1 MSFATPM
8 FQAAVFPIILLLLLY
23 YSRRYHLP
31 PGPPGNVAGEF
42 KSLRMRLC
50 PRYLKSG
57 GEGMRGEIYSSRPRH
72 EILSDGKRG
81 LSARTLQHIGM
92 NGKAALYYREQ
103 QTLEAAILLREILAS
118 ANGLEQALQRFVTS
132 IALGIAYGRRILDL
146 KDDMVTFNRESGLAF
161 QENTSWKPG
170 RGFFGF
176 LYEHL
181 HLAHKGP
188 FGSSGFKTG
197 PAKSHPNLAKLAF
210 SKLDHAILA
219 GAGFETGATERAL
232 TYSGIA
238 KGCMATYSLSRA
250 GNQGMTDIEI
260 AYALSTPFSAGVDT
274 VRPLV
279 LPEPVSMLTVAIAF
293 TRWRPVVPL
302 GVPHATTKAD
312 VYDGYDI
319 PKGASVFSNI
329 DSVTPDAPIHS
340 VLVMDPNLFDDPET
354 FNPSR
359 FLTPHKP
366 AGKWNGKVESDFTMP
381 FGFGRRIC
389 PGMHVALQTTFLYM
403 ARIFWAFDV
412 LPAVEGSS
420 IDSTKTISRGIT
432 REPAPFQFRVRARH
446 PDVERIIESESAD
459 ADLRLKK
466 WEY

>member
-1 MSFATPM
+1 MSL
-8 FQAAVFPIILLLLLY
+8 ILLTEPYSAKVLNEINATTELL
-23 YSRRYHLP
+23 
-31 PGPPGNVAGEF
+31 E
-42 KSLRMRLC
+42 K
-50 PRYLKSG
+50 
-57 GEGMRGEIYSSRPRH
+57 RGEIYSSRPRFVASH
-72 EILSDGKRG
+72 EILSEGKRG
-81 LSARTLQHIGM
+81 LSAPYGEHWRKWRKFQHIGM

-103 QTLEAAILLREILAS
+103 QTLETAILLREMFAS

-132 IALGIAYGRRILDL
+132 IALGVAYGRRILDL
-146 KDDMVTFNRESGLAF
+146 KDEMVTFNRESGLEF
-161 QENTSWKPG
+161 QRASTPG
-170 RGFFGF
+170 KYIVETWPLLLWLPRPLQWFRPALEALEKIRG
-176 LYEHL
+176 
-181 HLAHKGP
+181 KDQ
-188 FGSSGFKTG
+188 KT
-197 PAKSHPNLAKLAF
+197 F
-210 SKLDHAILA
+210 
-219 GAGFETGATERAL
+219 T
-232 TYSGIA
+232 TYLNGVRQRSEAGIA
-238 KGCMATYSLSRA
+238 KGCMATYCLSRS
-250 GNQGMTDIEI
+250 GNQGMTDIEV

-274 VRPLV
+274 TLSAIRWSIIAAICFPEILKKIQAELDDVVGRDRMPTFDDERSLPYLV
-279 LPEPVSMLTVAIAF
+279 AF
-293 TRWRPVVPL
+293 IKEVTRWRPVVPL

-312 VYDGYDI
+312 MYNGYNI

-329 DSVTPDAPIHS
+329 D

-366 AGKWNGKVESDFTMP
+366 AGNWNGKVESDFSIP

-389 PGMHVALQTTFLYM
+389 PGMHVALQTIFISV

-446 PDVERIIESESAD
+446 PEVERIIESESAD
-459 ADLRLKK
+459 ADLRLKE

>member
-1 MSFATPM
+1 MPTFDDERS
-8 FQAAVFPIILLLLLY
+8 
-23 YSRRYHLP
+23 LP
-31 PGPPGNVAGEF
+31 YLVAFIKE
-42 KSLRMRLC
+42 
-50 PRYLKSG
+50 
-57 GEGMRGEIYSSRPRH
+57 
-72 EILSDGKRG
+72 
-81 LSARTLQHIGM
+81 
-92 NGKAALYYREQ
+92 
-103 QTLEAAILLREILAS
+103 
-118 ANGLEQALQRFVTS
+118 V
-132 IALGIAYGRRILDL
+132 
-146 KDDMVTFNRESGLAF
+146 
-161 QENTSWKPG
+161 
-170 RGFFGF
+170 
-176 LYEHL
+176 
-181 HLAHKGP
+181 
-188 FGSSGFKTG
+188 
-197 PAKSHPNLAKLAF
+197 
-210 SKLDHAILA
+210 
-219 GAGFETGATERAL
+219 
-232 TYSGIA
+232 
-238 KGCMATYSLSRA
+238 
-250 GNQGMTDIEI
+250 
-260 AYALSTPFSAGVDT
+260 
-274 VRPLV
+274 
-279 LPEPVSMLTVAIAF
+279 

-329 DSVTPDAPIHS
+329 D